1 MTRFGDLAERFKPSA
16 RAKTHLLAA
25 ALLWTVVG
33 FGLTAA
39 GLVWSFGSALP
50 WSLLL
55 AAAGVA
61 AGTVKGRLVIRK
73 MADWNTDRIIARGDG
88 RCLGGFLA
96 PKTWLL
102 VTVMMGSGI
111 LLRRSGVPRPILGVL
126 YTAVGTGLLF
136 GGWQLWKA
144 WGKGTRG
151 RQGQKGQE
159 DRDACP

>member
-1 MTRFGDLAERFKPSA
+1 MTPLKEWAERFKPAA
-16 RAKTHLLAA
+16 RARTHLLAA

-33 FGLTAA
+33 LGLAAA
-39 GLVWSFGSALP
+39 GIAWSFGSALP

-73 MADWNTDRIIARGDG
+73 MADWNTARIIARGDG
-88 RCLGGFLA
+88 HCLGGFLA

-102 VTVMMGSGI
+102 IIVMMGSGI

-136 GGWQLWKA
+136 GGRQLWKA
-144 WGKGTRG
+144 WRETP
-151 RQGQKGQE
+151 E
-159 DRDACP
+159 TN

>member
-1 MTRFGDLAERFKPSA
+1 MTPLKEWAERFKPAA

-33 FGLTAA
+33 LGLTAA

-73 MADWNTDRIIARGDG
+73 MADWNTARIIARGDG
-88 RCLGGFLA
+88 HCLGGFLA

-102 VTVMMGSGI
+102 IAVMMSSGI

-144 WGKGTRG
+144 WRETPSFMVSSK
-151 RQGQKGQE
+151 
-159 DRDACP
+159 

>member
-1 MTRFGDLAERFKPSA
+1 MTPLKEWAERFKPAA

-33 FGLTAA
+33 LGLTAA

-73 MADWNTDRIIARGDG
+73 MADWNTARIIGRGDG
-88 RCLGGFLA
+88 HCLGGFLA

-102 VTVMMGSGI
+102 VIVMMGSGL

-136 GGWQLWKA
+136 GGCQLWKA
-144 WGKGTRG
+144 WREIPGSRVSSG
-151 RQGQKGQE
+151 
-159 DRDACP
+159 

>member
-1 MTRFGDLAERFKPSA
+1 MTPLKEWAERFKPSA

-33 FGLTAA
+33 LGLAAA
-39 GLVWSFGSALP
+39 GLVWSFSSALP

-55 AAAGVA
+55 AVAGIA
-61 AGTVKGRLVIRK
+61 AGTLKGRLVIRK
-73 MADWNTDRIIARGDG
+73 MADWNTARIIARGDG

-102 VTVMMGSGI
+102 IIVMMGSGI

-126 YTAVGTGLLF
+126 YTAVGTGLLI
-136 GGWQLWKA
+136 GGQKLWKA
-144 WGKGTRG
+144 WRETPGFRVSSK
-151 RQGQKGQE
+151 
-159 DRDACP
+159 

>member
-1 MTRFGDLAERFKPSA
+1 MTPLKEWAERFKPSA

-33 FGLTAA
+33 LGLTAA

-73 MADWNTDRIIARGDG
+73 MADWNTARIIARGDG
-88 RCLGGFLA
+88 HCLGGFLA

-102 VTVMMGSGI
+102 IAVMMSSGI

-126 YTAVGTGLLF
+126 YTAVGTGLLI
-136 GGWQLWKA
+136 GGQKLWKA
-144 WGKGTRG
+144 WRETPGFRVSSK
-151 RQGQKGQE
+151 
-159 DRDACP
+159 

>member
-1 MTRFGDLAERFKPSA
+1 MTPLKEWAERFKPSA

-33 FGLTAA
+33 LGLAAA

-50 WSLLL
+50 WSLLI
-55 AAAGVA
+55 AVAGIA

-73 MADWNTDRIIARGDG
+73 MADWNTARIIARGDG
-88 RCLGGFLA
+88 HCLGGFLA

-102 VTVMMGSGI
+102 VIVMMGSGL

-144 WGKGTRG
+144 WRETP
-151 RQGQKGQE
+151 E
-159 DRDACP
+159 TN

>member
-1 MTRFGDLAERFKPSA
+1 MTPLKEWAERFKPSA

-33 FGLTAA
+33 LGLAAA
-39 GLVWSFGSALP
+39 GLVWSFSSALP

-55 AAAGVA
+55 AVAGIA
-61 AGTVKGRLVIRK
+61 AGTLKGRLVIRK
-73 MADWNTDRIIARGDG
+73 MADWNTARIIARGDG
-88 RCLGGFLA
+88 HCLGGFLA

-102 VTVMMGSGI
+102 VIVMMGSGL

-144 WGKGTRG
+144 WRETPGFRVSSK
-151 RQGQKGQE
+151 
-159 DRDACP
+159 

>member
-1 MTRFGDLAERFKPSA
+1 MTPLKEWAERFKPAA

-33 FGLTAA
+33 LGLTAA

-73 MADWNTDRIIARGDG
+73 MADWNTARIIARGDG
-88 RCLGGFLA
+88 HCLGGFLA

-102 VTVMMGSGI
+102 IAVMMSSGI

-136 GGWQLWKA
+136 GGCQLWKA
-144 WGKGTRG
+144 WRETPGFMVSSK
-151 RQGQKGQE
+151 
-159 DRDACP
+159 

>member
-1 MTRFGDLAERFKPSA
+1 MTRFGDWAERYKPAA

-33 FGLTAA
+33 LGLTAA

-61 AGTVKGRLVIRK
+61 AGTVKGSLVIRK
-73 MADWNTDRIIARGDG
+73 MADWNTARIIARGDG

-102 VTVMMGSGI
+102 IIIMMGSGI

-144 WGKGTRG
+144 WRETPGFMVSSK
-151 RQGQKGQE
+151 
-159 DRDACP
+159 

>member
-1 MTRFGDLAERFKPSA
+1 MTPLKEWAERFKPAA

-33 FGLTAA
+33 LGLTAA

-73 MADWNTDRIIARGDG
+73 MADWNTARIIARGDG
-88 RCLGGFLA
+88 HCLGGFLA

-102 VTVMMGSGI
+102 IAVMMSSGI

-126 YTAVGTGLLF
+126 YTAVGTGLLI
-136 GGWQLWKA
+136 GGRQLWKA
-144 WGKGTRG
+144 WRETP
-151 RQGQKGQE
+151 E
-159 DRDACP
+159 TN

>member
-1 MTRFGDLAERFKPSA
+1 MTPLKEWAERFKPSA

-33 FGLTAA
+33 LGLAAA

-50 WSLLL
+50 WSLLI
-55 AAAGVA
+55 AVAGIA

-73 MADWNTDRIIARGDG
+73 MADWNTARIIARGDG
-88 RCLGGFLA
+88 HCLGGFLA

-102 VTVMMGSGI
+102 VIVMMGSGL

-144 WGKGTRG
+144 WRETPGFRVSSK
-151 RQGQKGQE
+151 
-159 DRDACP
+159 